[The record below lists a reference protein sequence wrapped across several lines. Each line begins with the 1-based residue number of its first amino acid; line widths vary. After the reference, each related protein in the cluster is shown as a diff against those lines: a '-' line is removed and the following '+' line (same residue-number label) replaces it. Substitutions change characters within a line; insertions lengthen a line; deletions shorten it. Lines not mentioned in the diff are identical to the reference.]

1 MIIDSHAHIDLPA
14 FEKDRE
20 QVLARARGQGVC
32 SIINVGLNLE
42 SSQASLK
49 LTQDYT
55 EIFAAVG
62 FHPNEAFGMIDGD
75 INKLAKL
82 AEDSKVVAIGET
94 GLDFYRKSSPRQRQL
109 EVFQEQLGLAV
120 ELGLPVIIHC
130 RQAYKE
136 VLNILTRWAKSVS
149 SSVSERG
156 IIHCFSGDLELAQR
170 YFELGFLVSLPGS
183 ITYPTAH
190 AQAKVARE
198 LPLDKLLVETDSPFL
213 APQLY
218 RGRRNEPS
226 YLSLIVNKIAQIKE
240 ISAEMV
246 AQATTQNAIR
256 LFHLP
261 NS

>member
-1 MIIDSHAHIDLPA
+1 
-14 FEKDRE
+14 
-20 QVLARARGQGVC
+20 
-32 SIINVGLNLE
+32 
-42 SSQASLK
+42 
-49 LTQDYT
+49 
-55 EIFAAVG
+55 
-62 FHPNEAFGMIDGD
+62 MIDGD

-130 RQAYKE
+130 RQAHKE

-183 ITYPTAH
+183 ITYPTARDLIE
-190 AQAKVARE
+190 VARE

-213 APQLY
+213 APQLH

-226 YLSLIVNKIAQIKE
+226 YTPLVVNRIAQIRG
-240 ISAEMV
+240 IPAETV
-246 AQATTQNAIR
+246 AQATTKNAIR
-256 LFHLP
+256 LFSLP